1 MKYVRIMTNNSL
13 KMEIKTTKNC
23 VYQMYLGLWTICY
36 LIFMQ

>member
-13 KMEIKTTKNC
+13 KMEIKTTNC
-23 VYQMYLGLWTICY
+23 VYQMYVGLWTICY